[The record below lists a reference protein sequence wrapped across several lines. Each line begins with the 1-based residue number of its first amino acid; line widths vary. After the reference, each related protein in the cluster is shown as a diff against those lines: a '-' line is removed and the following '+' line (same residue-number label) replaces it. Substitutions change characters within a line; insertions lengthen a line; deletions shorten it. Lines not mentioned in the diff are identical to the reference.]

1 MNTNVS
7 KYTVPYM
14 DPMGCPTIWK
24 TTHAVSHLVSHRT
37 PRLETRARHGTQT
50 SVFIGSFIP
59 WIQERGASFDPQ
71 AVQRQ
76 EILMK
81 KQKVQG
87 KHICLR
93 FCLIMF
99 DVFFDQTHIYRK
111 FLGWFMSGLT
121 TLRLRIGMLML
132 SFKFSQSLNPA
143 IHRLW
148 NASPACLSSLD
159 SGCWNDGI
167 ITRWCPPSYVCWFII
182 PLTSSIYLP

>member
-1 MNTNVS
+1 MLANIQYHTWILWDVQ
-7 KYTVPYM
+7 PYE
-14 DPMGCPTIWK
+14 K
-24 TTHAVSHLVSHRT
+24 LQHAVSHLVSHRT

-99 DVFFDQTHIYRK
+99 VFLTKPIFTESSWD
-111 FLGWFMSGLT
+111 GL
-121 TLRLRIGMLML
+121 
-132 SFKFSQSLNPA
+132 
-143 IHRLW
+143 
-148 NASPACLSSLD
+148 CL
-159 SGCWNDGI
+159 
-167 ITRWCPPSYVCWFII
+167 V
-182 PLTSSIYLP
+182 

>member
-1 MNTNVS
+1 MSNHMKNYTCCKSLS
-7 KYTVPYM
+7 KPSDT
-14 DPMGCPTIWK
+14 
-24 TTHAVSHLVSHRT
+24 T
-37 PRLETRARHGTQT
+37 PRNARQAWHPNLRLHRFLHSLDPGTRRQLWSSSGPTARDLNEETKSAGKTHM
-50 SVFIGSFIP
+50 FKIL
-59 WIQERGASFDPQ
+59 FDH
-71 AVQRQ
+71 VW
-76 EILMK
+76 
-81 KQKVQG
+81 
-87 KHICLR
+87 C
-93 FCLIMF
+93 
-99 DVFFDQTHIYRK
+99 FFDQTHIYRK
-111 FLGWFMSGLT
+111 FLGWFMFGLT